1 MKGAANCIAQIAFIE
16 FPRGEWL
23 DVLDSITDNTDN

>member
-1 MKGAANCIAQIAFIE
+1 MRGAANSIAQIAFIE

-23 DVLDSITDNTDN
+23 EVLDSITENTDH